1 MIEKRTYFLEVIYE
15 CFITLKH
22 VDNHWNRQPLDERFY
37 PQTCKMNFEQ
47 VLKDLILTIPQ
58 MSKLAA
64 IKAAR

>member
-1 MIEKRTYFLEVIYE
+1 
-15 CFITLKH
+15 
-22 VDNHWNRQPLDERFY
+22 
-37 PQTCKMNFEQ
+37 MNFEQ